1 MVKKLLFKKYIHLD
15 LVVNSTF
22 KLSLC
27 DHGCFFDVNK
37 FSKNL
42 PRTEYEPN
50 LQKFSHLE
58 KVLALTQRIDN

>member
-15 LVVNSTF
+15 LVVN
-22 KLSLC
+22 SLC

>member
-1 MVKKLLFKKYIHLD
+1 MVKNMVKVKAQYMKSC
-15 LVVNSTF
+15 N
-22 KLSLC
+22 
-27 DHGCFFDVNK
+27 HGYFFDINK